1 MPYYCIK
8 IILMIWKTRPTIE
21 AINNTDIESMGSHL
35 DIEILEIGDD
45 YLTARMPVSS
55 KTKQPYGILHGGAS
69 CVLAETLGSVGGAFC
84 VDMQTQI
91 VVGLEINANHLRPA
105 KDGYVIGTA
114 RPIHLGR
121 TTHVWDI
128 KITNEKGD
136 LVCISRLTLAVKN
149 I

>member
-1 MPYYCIK
+1 MG
-8 IILMIWKTRPTIE
+8 
-21 AINNTDIESMGSHL
+21 NESMATHVG
-35 DIEILEIGDD
+35 IEITEIGDD
-45 YLTARMPVSS
+45 FLSARMPVNS
-55 KTKQPYGILHGGAS
+55 KTTQPYGILHGGAS
-69 CVLAETLGSVGGAFC
+69 CVLAETLGSIGGAFC
-84 VDMQTQI
+84 VDINTQI

-105 KDGYVIGTA
+105 KDGYVTGTA
-114 RPIHLGR
+114 RPIHIGR

>member
-1 MPYYCIK
+1 
-8 IILMIWKTRPTIE
+8 MIWKIKPTVE
-21 AINNTDIESMGSHL
+21 SINSLGDKSMGSYL
-35 DIEILEIGDD
+35 GIEITEIGDD
-45 YLTARMPVSS
+45 FLSARMPVNE
-55 KTKQPYGILHGGAS
+55 KTTQPYGILHGGAS
-69 CVLAETLGSVGGAFC
+69 CVLAETLGSIGGAFC
-84 VDMQTQI
+84 VDMHTQI

-105 KDGYVIGTA
+105 KSGYVTGTA
-114 RPIHLGR
+114 RPIHIGR

>member
-1 MPYYCIK
+1 
-8 IILMIWKTRPTIE
+8 MIWKTKPTAE
-21 AINNTDIESMGSHL
+21 TINDMGQESMGNFL
-35 DIEILEIGDD
+35 GIEIVEVGDD
-45 YLTARMPVSS
+45 FISARMPVNE
-55 KTKQPYGILHGGAS
+55 KTRQPYGILHGGAS
-69 CVLAETLGSVGGAFC
+69 CVLAETLGSIGGAFC

-91 VVGLEINANHLRPA
+91 VVGLEINANHLRSA
-105 KDGYVIGTA
+105 KDGYVTGTA
-114 RPIHLGR
+114 KPIHLGR

>member
-1 MPYYCIK
+1 
-8 IILMIWKTRPTIE
+8 MIWKTQPTVE
-21 AINNTDIESMGSHL
+21 SINNMGDKSMGTHL
-35 DIEILEIGDD
+35 GIEIVEIGDD
-45 YLTARMPVSS
+45 FISARMPVND
-55 KTKQPYGILHGGAS
+55 KTTQPYGILHGGAS
-69 CVLAETLGSVGGAFC
+69 CVLAETLGSIGGAFC
-84 VDMQTQI
+84 VDMHTQI

-105 KDGYVIGTA
+105 KSGYVTGTA
-114 RPIHLGR
+114 RPIHIGR